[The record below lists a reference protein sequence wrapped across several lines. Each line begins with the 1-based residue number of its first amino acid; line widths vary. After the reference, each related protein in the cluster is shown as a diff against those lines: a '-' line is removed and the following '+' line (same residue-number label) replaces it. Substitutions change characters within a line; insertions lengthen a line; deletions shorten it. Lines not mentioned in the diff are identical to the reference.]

1 MQRDPQGHDLVVNA
15 TPLGMK
21 EGDPLP
27 LDPQRLTPG
36 TFVGEVVM
44 AQEFT
49 RYCRRRG
56 RRVVPFSAAPTCCLK

>member
-21 EGDPLP
+21 GDPLP

-36 TFVGEVVM
+36 TL
-44 AQEFT
+44 
-49 RYCRRRG
+49 
-56 RRVVPFSAAPTCCLK
+56 SAKW